1 MKVTKQMLDKELQS
15 KYFVGRLLTKAFHQE
30 WIVKL
35 LLKVN
40 QRASRGKN
48 IAGLHCE
55 ERFIPSR
62 NGGPDIRVRI
72 YKPVQASGDLP
83 GMLYIHG
90 GGYMVGQ
97 PEEFAAQI
105 KDFITTKPCVVVAPD
120 YRKAVVAPYP
130 AALDDCYDTL
140 RWLDENAQSLGAVK
154 GKYIVGGHSAG
165 GGLTA
170 AVALKATDTQEVNI
184 AFQMPIYPMIDDR
197 GTPSSKDNDA
207 PVWDEKTNQMGWR
220 LYLKGLSEIPAY
232 AAPARA
238 TDYSKLPPTITFV
251 GSVEPFYDETLA
263 YVEQLKKAKV
273 PVRFELFEGGF
284 HAFEIFAPD
293 SAIGKRAT
301 RFLLDSYKEFME
313 TYF

>member
-1 MKVTKQMLDKELQS
+1 MKVTKQMLDPELQS
-15 KYFVGRLLTKAFHQE
+15 KYFVGRILAKAFHKK
-30 WIVKL
+30 WIVTL
-35 LLKVN
+35 LLKAN
-40 QRASRGKN
+40 QRAARGVKVE
-48 IAGLHCE
+48 GLTSE

-62 NGGPDIRVRI
+62 NGGPAIRVKI
-72 YKPVQASGDLP
+72 YKPMQASGTLP
-83 GMLYIHG
+83 VMLYIHG

-97 PEEFAAQI
+97 PEGFADQI
-105 KDFITTKPCVVVAPD
+105 KDFITTHPCIVVAPD

-140 RWLDENAQSLGAVK
+140 LWLKENAASLGGVAEKFV
-154 GKYIVGGHSAG
+154 VGGHSAG

-170 AVALKATDTQEVNI
+170 AVVLKATDTQDVCI
-184 AFQMPIYPMIDDR
+184 AFQLPIYPMIDDR
-197 GTPSSKDNDA
+197 GTPSSKANDA
-207 PVWDEKTNQMGWR
+207 PVWDEKANQLGWG

-251 GSVEPFYDETLA
+251 GSVEPFLDETLA
-263 YVEQLKKAKV
+263 YVAHLRSAKI
-273 PVRFELFEGGF
+273 PVRFELFEGSF
-284 HAFEIFAPD
+284 HAFEIFAPN
-293 SAIGKRAT
+293 SVIGKRAT